1 MSVATT
7 MGMSPQT
14 GLPQNNRVG
23 DLDPFC
29 LPMLMQHTG
38 MNLDELL
45 KSLSTEAGL
54 LGLSGGVSGDI
65 RDLENAATGGNADAQ
80 LALDVYVAEIRRQL
94 GSMLVALGGLDAL
107 VFTGGIGENGAN
119 IRAAV
124 CSGLSELGIALDEAK
139 NRLSKGE
146 GRLDAADSRAQVW
159 IIPTNEELIVARQ
172 TASALKD

>member
-1 MSVATT
+1 

-29 LPMLMQHTG
+29 LPMLMAHTG
-38 MNLDELL
+38 MNLEEML
-45 KSLSTEAGL
+45 KALSTQAGL

-65 RDLENAATGGNADAQ
+65 RDLENAADSGNADAQ
-80 LALDVYVAEIRRQL
+80 LALDVYVSEIRRQL
-94 GSMLVALGGLDAL
+94 GGMLTALGGVDAL
-107 VFTGGIGENGAN
+107 VFTGGIGENGAR

-124 CSGLSELGIALDEAK
+124 CSGLSELGIELDEAK
-139 NRLSKGE
+139 NATTKGSSASGEVRLEAGT
-146 GRLDAADSRAQVW
+146 SRAQVW

-172 TASALKD
+172 TAGLLKD